1 MALLTGISISQRL
14 AFHSLK
20 ESLETHAVQH
30 SLLLA
35 QWTHYG
41 FQCDITRIIPIV
53 YIYKEE
59 QQQQQFFYSFTARHR
74 KSFYNNRNEIKKGKK
89 KSNKNC
95 LNINNNFG
103 IIQKRHLFARLTL
116 LFHMPF
122 DVKKHFYYFLWW
134 FRLNDKNKRKATF
147 CHWRIQ
153 FHKEKYCAMKLIN
166 FMDFFVN
173 IFFWK
178 ITHNFSFTDWTP
190 IS

>member
-1 MALLTGISISQRL
+1 MLFSTLCCSPIGHIMDFNVISRALFPSCIYTKRNKNNNF
-14 AFHSLK
+14 AF
-20 ESLETHAVQH
+20 
-30 SLLLA
+30 
-35 QWTHYG
+35 
-41 FQCDITRIIPIV
+41 F
-53 YIYKEE
+53 
-59 QQQQQFFYSFTARHR
+59 SFTARHR

-134 FRLNDKNKRKATF
+134 FCLNDKKRKATF

-153 FHKEKYCAMKLIN
+153 FHKN
-166 FMDFFVN
+166 
-173 IFFWK
+173 K
-178 ITHNFSFTDWTP
+178 ILRRWRN
-190 IS
+190 

>member
-134 FRLNDKNKRKATF
+134 FRLNDKKNAKRLF
-147 CHWRIQ
+147 VIGE
-153 FHKEKYCAMKLIN
+153 FN
-166 FMDFFVN
+166 FTKKN
-173 IFFWK
+173 IARW
-178 ITHNFSFTDWTP
+178 N
-190 IS
+190 